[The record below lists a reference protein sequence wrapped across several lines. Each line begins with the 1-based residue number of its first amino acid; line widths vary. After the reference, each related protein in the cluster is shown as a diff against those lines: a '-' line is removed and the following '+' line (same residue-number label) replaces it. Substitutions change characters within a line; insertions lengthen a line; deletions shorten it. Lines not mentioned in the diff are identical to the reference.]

1 MQLAIIVN
9 LKNENIKRRLILGGQ
24 QWLAEKEEVE
34 REVLVRRKDNC
45 S

>member
-1 MQLAIIVN
+1 MQLIIIIS

-24 QWLAEKEEVE
+24 QWLAG
-34 REVLVRRKDNC
+34 REGLRKGVLARRQDNC